1 MISNVNNILLEIKD
15 KCSIV
20 DVIGSFIKLKRTG
33 QNYQGLCPF
42 HVEKTPS
49 FSVNEKKG
57 LYHCFGCG
65 VGGDVINF
73 IMRYQNVD
81 FLEALEILASKYG
94 INLDKS
100 NDSLNNYKNLYNIHN
115 SFAKLAY
122 ETLYSKVGVKALEY
136 LQTRGLNKN
145 LIEMFM
151 LGYISHE
158 QDFSKVLAQ
167 YDTKTIKDSGI
178 FIIKNGSYVSRFNGR
193 IIIPIRNKIGKVI
206 AFSGRSIGGEQPK
219 YINSPE
225 TSIFKKREILFNMDK
240 AKADTNLLFLV
251 EGYFDVMAL
260 YNNGFTPAVCT
271 MGTSLSFDH
280 VKILKNYFK
289 EVLLVFDGDNAGRK
303 AAIRALDIF
312 IQGDFIPYVTYL
324 PDNEDPDSFLQKKG
338 PLAFAEYINRKDD
351 LLLSIVKSQYLNARN
366 NINERVSIIEKFKKF
381 LEDIKNPYRR
391 SLYIKEISKICEID
405 ESFLLKTIELNKSKP
420 IITRKSSGILRY
432 ICEKDFLGSLFEL
445 SEDLVQSL
453 LIDLDENYFNDDD
466 MKKIYKKIIENLKKG
481 ININDLVRDNEV
493 GDIVSSIRM
502 NSDDKQDY
510 YITAIK
516 NKNKLIYNYLNKKKK
531 KILLALNSAIN
542 EEERKSILESLNQLI
557 SKQKKLYIHLLEE

>member
-73 IMRYQNVD
+73 IMRYHNVD
-81 FLEALEILASKYG
+81 FLEALEMLASKYG
-94 INLDKS
+94 INLDKN
-100 NDSLNNYKNLYNIHN
+100 NDNLYNYKNLYNIHN

-122 ETLYSKVGVKALEY
+122 ETLYSKDGIKALEY
-136 LQTRGLNKN
+136 LQARGLNKN
-145 LIEMFM
+145 SIEMFM
-151 LGYISHE
+151 LGYIPYE

-178 FIIKNGSYVSRFNGR
+178 FIIKKGSYVSRFNGR
-193 IIIPIRNKIGKVI
+193 IIIPIKNKTGKVI
-206 AFSGRSIGGEQPK
+206 AFSGRSICGEQPK

-225 TSIFKKREILFNMDK
+225 TSIFKKREILFNMDR

-251 EGYFDVMAL
+251 EGYFDVIAL

-271 MGTSLSFDH
+271 MGTSLSSDH
-280 VKILKNYFK
+280 VKILKNHFR
-289 EVLLVFDGDNAGRK
+289 EVLLIFDGDNAGRK
-303 AAIRALDIF
+303 AAIRALDSF

-324 PDNEDPDSFLQKKG
+324 PDNEDPDSLLQKKG
-338 PLAFAEYINRKDD
+338 PQAFAEYINSKDD
-351 LLLSIVKSQYLNARN
+351 LLLSIVKAQYLNAKN
-366 NINERVSIIEKFKKF
+366 NINEKVSTIEKVKKI
-381 LEDIKNPYRR
+381 LEGIKNPYRKN
-391 SLYIKEISKICEID
+391 LYIKEISKICKID
-405 ESFLLKTIELNKSKP
+405 ESFLLKTIELNNSKP
-420 IITRKSSGILRY
+420 IIIRKPSGILRY

-445 SEDLVQSL
+445 SEDVVQSL
-453 LIDLDENYFNDDD
+453 LIDLDENYFNDED
-466 MKKIYKKIIENLKKG
+466 MKKIYKKIIENLEKG
-481 ININDLVRDNEV
+481 ININVLVRDNEV
-493 GDIVSSIRM
+493 GDIVSSIIM
-502 NSDDKQDY
+502 NSHDEQDH

-542 EEERKSILESLNQLI
+542 EDERKNILESLNQLI
-557 SKQKKLYIHLLEE
+557 SKQRKLYIHLLEE

>member
-81 FLEALEILASKYG
+81 FLEALEMLATKYG

-271 MGTSLSFDH
+271 MGTSLSSDH